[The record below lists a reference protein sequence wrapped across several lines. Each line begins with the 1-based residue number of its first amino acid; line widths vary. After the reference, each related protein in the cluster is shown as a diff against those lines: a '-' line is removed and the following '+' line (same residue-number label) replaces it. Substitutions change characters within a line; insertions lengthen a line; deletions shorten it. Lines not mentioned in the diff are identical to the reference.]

1 MTEGNGRF
9 NGGVYDRLGII
20 ESDVKDIKDDLATA
34 VNLLT
39 TAVSTQTKAIE
50 THTTAVTNLSY
61 KFDTFI
67 NVAQN
72 SLPVKAVFW
81 LLGIIVLALVG
92 VEGVK
97 QIGPVIKSIW
107 LLP

>member
-1 MTEGNGRF
+1 MSDAPKVNGLLSKLL
-9 NGGVYDRLGII
+9 VI

-39 TAVSTQTKAIE
+39 SAVTTQTEALKAHTNAVS
-50 THTTAVTNLSY
+50 NLSF

-72 SLPVKAVFW
+72 SLPIKAVFW
-81 LLGIIVLALVG
+81 LLGIILLALIG

-97 QIGPVIKSIW
+97 NLGPVVKSIW
-107 LLP
+107 MVP